1 MPLAAL
7 GSRHVVSASKRK
19 KAGAAPVDQMLVS
32 DYLRRLDAAL
42 GKDDEFLQMYRQ
54 LQDDDRVTK
63 TEAVEI
69 ANRFMGPVPASTS
82 RTKALERILYR
93 HRKLMNF
100 NSGSASIGGKK
111 SAA

>member
-1 MPLAAL
+1 
-7 GSRHVVSASKRK
+7 
-19 KAGAAPVDQMLVS
+19 MLVS